1 MRAGMAW
8 LLWLAFGSGLA
19 HAEADV
25 ALVNLVSGDV
35 SFVPYAGQPGKVRSF
50 MKVRDGDRF
59 QLPSGAQ
66 LRIVYFEGARQE
78 LWRGPARFRA
88 AKLQGNPLEGA
99 PAHVQVLPAIVAQ
112 RIAGVPDL
120 LQNARLGGV
129 QVRGAAAGRR
139 TSEAALAEARATY
152 QDLRKQLPA
161 DDITAEL
168 FLFSALND
176 NQLYEEM
183 APLMDEM
190 LRKQPQDADVRSLAA
205 WLQARRRR

>member
-1 MRAGMAW
+1 MRAGIGW

-19 HAEADV
+19 HAQADV
-25 ALVNLVSGDV
+25 ALVNHVSGDV

-59 QLPSGAQ
+59 QLPAGAQ
-66 LRIVYFEGARQE
+66 LRIVYLEGARQE
-78 LWRGPARFRA
+78 LWRGPASFRA
-88 AKLQGNPLEGA
+88 AKLQGNPLQGA
-99 PAHVQVLPAIVAQ
+99 PADVQVLPATVPQ
-112 RIAGVPDL
+112 RMARVPDL
-120 LQNARLGGV
+120 MQNARLGGV
-129 QVRGAAAGRR
+129 QVRGAGVARR
-139 TSEAALAEARATY
+139 SSDAALAEARATY
-152 QDLRKQLPA
+152 EGLRKQLPG

-190 LRKQPQDADVRSLAA
+190 LRKQPGNADMQALAA
-205 WLQARRRR
+205 WLQSRRRR